1 MADLYQY
8 KCPNCGGNI
17 LYSPSAGFECES
29 CGSVFEKSVL
39 DEYMEHLNAAAGGQ
53 EGEEGAP
60 QAKPDSE
67 NYDWSSGVSGGQ
79 VDAGKLYKCQSCG
92 AEIVGESTTVSSA
105 CPYCG
110 SPVVMK
116 EMATGINK
124 PDFII
129 PFKIDKTQ
137 AGEALKTLYK
147 GKHFIPKAFRLTNK
161 IKEIQPVYVPF
172 WLFDCDA
179 KASCTFDATR
189 VATWEDKNY
198 RYTKTDHFTALRDGN
213 MSFSK
218 VPVDGSFKMD
228 DAYMDSIE
236 PFDYSGLLDFDPAYL
251 SGYAANKYD
260 MDAKACF
267 PRAQERIKGSIQ
279 RELASTVIG
288 YTGVT
293 PVSTQIDASNG
304 TYHYALMPVY
314 MVTTKYAGELYTFAV
329 NGQTGKVTGKIPCDN
344 GKFWAT
350 FAGIAAAVIAVAQL
364 FIF

>member
-17 LYSPSAGFECES
+17 KYSPSAGFECES
-29 CGSVFEKSVL
+29 CGSVFEKQLL
-39 DEYMEHLNAAAGGQ
+39 DEYMSFQNADGQ
-53 EGEEGAP
+53 EGAQNAQNAE
-60 QAKPDSE
+60 QDSE
-67 NYDWSSGVSGGQ
+67 SYDWQSAVSDGKI
-79 VDAGKLYKCQSCG
+79 DAGQLYKCQSCG
-92 AEIVGESTTVSSA
+92 AEIVGESTTVSSE

-116 EMATGINK
+116 GMATGINK

-129 PFKIDKTQ
+129 PFKIDKNQ
-137 AGEALKTLYK
+137 AGQALKTLYK
-147 GKHFIPKAFRLTNK
+147 GKHFIPKAFKLTNK

-172 WLFDCDA
+172 WLFDCNA
-179 KASCTFDATR
+179 HASCTFDATR
-189 VATWEDKNY
+189 VRTWSDKDYNY
-198 RYTKTDHFTALRDGN
+198 TQTDYFTAVRDGD
-213 MSFSK
+213 MKFTK

-251 SGYAANKYD
+251 SGFAANKYD

-267 PRAQERIKGSIQ
+267 PRAQERIRGTMQS
-279 RELASTVIG
+279 ELKSTVTG
-288 YTGVT
+288 YSGVT
-293 PVSTQIDASNG
+293 PVSTQINATNS

-344 GKFWAT
+344 VKFWGT
-350 FAGIAAAVIAVAQL
+350 FAGIAAAIIAVAQL
-364 FIF
+364 LIF